1 MQRILLGWAALG
13 LLALAA
19 GCTLCAS
26 PYDYCGPTF
35 TGDGCNG
42 GSCDPRL
49 RSGSILAPADTALAS
64 DEFAGGT
71 IVSEQIG
78 PGQTISSGDEL
89 IEQGGPVITTTPG
102 PTPAKPPKTTLRPQ
116 VRR

>member
-1 MQRILLGWAALG
+1 MQRILLGWTALG

-35 TGDGCNG
+35 TGEGCG
-42 GSCDPRL
+42 DGSCDPRL
-49 RSGSILAPADTALAS
+49 RSGSILAPADTAFAS

-71 IVSEQIG
+71 VISEEIG
-78 PGQTISSGDEL
+78 PGQIISSDDQI
-89 IEQGGPVITTTPG
+89 IEQGGPMIKPSPG
-102 PTPAKPPKTTLRPQ
+102 PTPAKAPKTTVRPQ